1 MASGISLNMGA
12 GAGIGN
18 APPWLTG
25 GSSTGTSNAQS
36 GIFGPQPTSST
47 GSSGALSD
55 YLSALNPLSAFGLTL
70 VTGIAAVVLLIVIRQ
85 SLPR

>member
-18 APPWLTG
+18 TPPWLTG
-25 GSSTGTSNAQS
+25 GAANGTTNGQS
-36 GIFGPQPTSST
+36 GIFGPQPTSSA
-47 GSSGALSD
+47 SSGS
-55 YLSALNPLSAFGLTL
+55 YLSALNPLHAFGLTIIS
-70 VTGIAAVVLLIVIRQ
+70 GIAAVTLLILIRQ

>member
-25 GSSTGTSNAQS
+25 GSSTGTSNGQS
-36 GIFGPQPTSST
+36 GVFGSQPTSSN
-47 GSSGALSD
+47 GSTS
-55 YLSALNPLSAFGLTL
+55 YLSALNPLHAFGLTIL
-70 VTGIAAVVLLIVIRQ
+70 SGIAAVALLILIRQ